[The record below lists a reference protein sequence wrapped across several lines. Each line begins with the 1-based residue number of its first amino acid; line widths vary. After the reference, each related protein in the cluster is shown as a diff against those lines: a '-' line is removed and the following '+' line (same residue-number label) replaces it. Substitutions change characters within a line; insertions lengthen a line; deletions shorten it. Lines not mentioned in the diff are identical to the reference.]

1 MMNADL
7 SAQIH
12 TELGNLEPDAQRQVL
27 EYVLSLKQSRK
38 GMSGAAIKQ
47 HIGTISATDAKSMI
61 DAIEAGCEQVN
72 LDEW

>member
-7 SAQIH
+7 STQIH
-12 TELGNLEPDAQRQVL
+12 TELGNLEPDAQRRVL
-27 EYVLSLKQSRK
+27 EYVLSLKQNRK

-47 HIGTISATDAKSMI
+47 HMGIISALDAKSMI